1 MTPDAMQGLQ
11 VVASSII
18 CCSQIMSL
26 NCESQKAQDPTSSCT
41 NTSRS
46 FLLTLFY
53 LFMLNIWFTESLTSR
68 EGKDS
73 VSTVSNAPCWQVEQ
87 FFVAESCKECTRFE
101 VKTREACS
109 TTGYVE
115 KINCSESQREEYK
128 SCRSAL
134 MEETLFWRF
143 EGTMLTL
150 SIIFSVLVIH
160 RQRALDRLASE
171 KPPVNTRVS
180 GWRLETL
187 GLMKNVTNVS
197 A

>member
-1 MTPDAMQGLQ
+1 MMPDAMQGLQ
-11 VVASSII
+11 AVASSII

-26 NCESQKAQDPTSSCT
+26 NCESQEAQDPISSCRHGQPFSCT
-41 NTSRS
+41 NTSQS
-46 FLLTLFY
+46 FRLTLFY
-53 LFMLNIWFTESLTSR
+53 LFMLNIRFSESLTSH

-109 TTGYVE
+109 TTGFVE

-160 RQRALDRLASE
+160 RQTALDRLASE
-171 KPPVNTRVS
+171 KVRRQIES
-180 GWRLETL
+180 I
-187 GLMKNVTNVS
+187 
-197 A
+197 